1 VDNVPATLDWDLW
14 LGPAPFRPYNKDA
27 YHPFKWRGWADFG
40 TGALGDM
47 ACHTANM
54 PFRALKLGYPIAIEA
69 KSSGYNGETYP
80 KSSEIHFQF
89 PAREGLVPVH
99 FVWYDG
105 GNVPS
110 ADISY
115 EVLEMISRQKDKDGK
130 LKPRKLPTSGCLLI
144 GTKGQVFSPDD
155 YGSQFSLLPEK
166 NFDGFQGPA
175 KTIPRSPGHY
185 KEWIEACKGGPAPY
199 SNFEIGAKLTE
210 VILLGCVALK
220 VGKKIDWDGPNMR
233 ALNAPEA
240 AKIVKR
246 DYRAGW
252 TL

>member
-1 VDNVPATLDWDLW
+1 
-14 LGPAPFRPYNKDA
+14 
-27 YHPFKWRGWADFG
+27 
-40 TGALGDM
+40 M
-47 ACHTANM
+47 
-54 PFRALKLGYPIAIEA
+54 
-69 KSSGYNGETYP
+69 
-80 KSSEIHFQF
+80 
-89 PAREGLVPVH
+89 
-99 FVWYDG
+99 
-105 GNVPS
+105 
-110 ADISY
+110 
-115 EVLEMISRQKDKDGK
+115 
-130 LKPRKLPTSGCLLI
+130 
-144 GTKGQVFSPDD
+144 FSPDD

-166 NFDGFQGPA
+166 NFDGFQGPG